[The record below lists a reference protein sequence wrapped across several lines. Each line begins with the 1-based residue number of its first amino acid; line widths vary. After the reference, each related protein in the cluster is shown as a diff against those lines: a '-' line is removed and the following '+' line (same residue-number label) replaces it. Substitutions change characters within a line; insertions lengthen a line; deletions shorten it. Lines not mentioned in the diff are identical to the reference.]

1 MRELAPEPSWATWCG
16 FVLMCVGMFMAILDI
31 QVVATSLPAIQDALA
46 ISRDAM
52 SWIQTAYLIA
62 EIIAI
67 PLTGWLTRVL
77 TLRWLFVIAISLFT
91 LASIGC
97 AFSGNFPTL
106 VSFRVLQGFAGGA
119 LIPAVFSAV
128 FLLFPV
134 RLHPIATTMA
144 GIMAVLAPTVG
155 PVVGGWITET
165 WSWHWLFLINVAPGV
180 IAATATPFLLPD
192 ERPRFADL
200 ATLDGYSLALLAV
213 SLASLEIGLKEAPHA
228 GWLSPLCSLLFLS
241 SAAAATAFAFR
252 TRKAR
257 HPVVE
262 LSTLK
267 NRSFAIGCALSFC
280 LGVGLFGSVYLMPV
294 FLAYVRG
301 HDAFEIGTIMLVTGV
316 AQLVTAPIAGTM
328 ESRFD
333 PRLLSAAGFG
343 LFALGLGC
351 SAFQSRVADFDE
363 MLWPQVLRGVAI
375 MFCLLPPTRLALG
388 ALTEAEVPDASGLF
402 NLMRNLG
409 GAIGIALIDTILYGR
424 TGGHAEALRDR
435 LIAGD
440 ITAAQ
445 AIGLDLNLFTHRP
458 AGVSDATVEA
468 YLRPMVEKAAFALS
482 TNEAWALLAC
492 AALLGLLLV
501 PFAGR
506 PPRSANETAAQ
517 PANRLRYSDGDT
529 PRWRIKARRIRSSSP
544 NPARFATS
552 TTPPISRLSSN
563 SRAVSTR
570 NASTPLAGVIP
581 VRLA

>member
-1 MRELAPEPSWATWCG
+1 MTDRVAEPGAATWLG

-67 PLTGWLTRVL
+67 PLTGWFTRVL
-77 TLRWLFVIAISLFT
+77 TLRWLFVISISLFT

-97 AFSGNFPTL
+97 AFSGSFPTL

-128 FLLFPV
+128 FLLFPI

-165 WSWHWLFLINVAPGV
+165 YSWHWLFLINVAPGV
-180 IAATATPFLLPD
+180 VAAAATPFLLPND
-192 ERPRFADL
+192 RPRFADL
-200 ATLDGYSLALLAV
+200 ATLDGYSLALMAI
-213 SLASLEIGLKEAPHA
+213 SLASLEIALKQAPHD
-228 GWLSPLCSLLFLS
+228 GWLSPLCALLFAL
-241 SAAAATAFAFR
+241 SAAAATAFVVR
-252 TRKAR
+252 TLKAKY
-257 HPVVE
+257 PVVE
-262 LSTLK
+262 LSTLR
-267 NRSFAIGCALSFC
+267 NRSFAIGCGLSFC

-294 FLAYVRG
+294 FLAYVRR

-316 AQLVTAPIAGTM
+316 AQLVAAPIAGSL
-328 ESRFD
+328 ESRLD
-333 PRLLSAAGFG
+333 PRWLSAAGFG
-343 LFALGLGC
+343 LFTLGLGC
-351 SAFQSRVADFDE
+351 SAFQSRIADFDE
-363 MLWPQVLRGVAI
+363 MFWPQVLRGVAI

-388 ALTEAEVPDASGLF
+388 ALTEAQVPDASGLF

-435 LIAGD
+435 LTAGD
-440 ITAAQ
+440 ITAAR
-445 AIGLDLNLFTHRP
+445 AIGLDLELFTHRP
-458 AGVSDATVEA
+458 PDVSDATVEA

-482 TNEAWALLAC
+482 TNEAWTLLAC

-501 PFAGR
+501 PFAG
-506 PPRSANETAAQ
+506 PPPQ
-517 PANRLRYSDGDT
+517 
-529 PRWRIKARRIRSSSP
+529 
-544 NPARFATS
+544 S
-552 TTPPISRLSSN
+552 TDVN
-563 SRAVSTR
+563 TR
-570 NASTPLAGVIP
+570 EH
-581 VRLA
+581 

>member
-1 MRELAPEPSWATWCG
+1 MMNEPITRPAEARTATWLG
-16 FVLMCVGMFMAILDI
+16 FILMCLGMFMAILDI

-77 TLRWLFVIAISLFT
+77 TLRWLFVMAIGLFT

-97 AFSGNFPTL
+97 AFSGSFAIL
-106 VSFRVLQGFAGGA
+106 VGFRVLQGFAGGT

-128 FLLFPV
+128 FLLFPI
-134 RLHPIATTMA
+134 RLHPVATTMA

-165 WSWHWLFLINVAPGV
+165 YSWHWLFLVNVAPGL
-180 IAATATPFLLPD
+180 IAAIATPLLLP
-192 ERPRFADL
+192 RGQPRLADL
-200 ATLDGYSLALLAV
+200 TTLDSVSLALMAIA
-213 SLASLEIGLKEAPHA
+213 LASLEIGLKQAPRD
-228 GWLSPLCSLLFLS
+228 GWLSLLCLMLFVLS
-241 SAAAATAFAFR
+241 TAAASIFAVR
-252 TRKAR
+252 TLKAKY
-257 HPVVE
+257 PIVD
-262 LSTLK
+262 LSTLR

-294 FLAYVRG
+294 FLAYVRR

-316 AQLVTAPIAGTM
+316 AQLVTAPFAGAF
-328 ESRFD
+328 ESRVD
-333 PRLLSAAGFG
+333 PRRLSAAGFA

-351 SAFQSRVADFDE
+351 SAFQSRLADFDE
-363 MLWPQVLRGVAI
+363 MFWPQVLRGVAI

-388 ALTEAEVPDASGLF
+388 ALPEAQVPDASGLF

-424 TGGHAEALRDR
+424 TSGHAEALRDR

-445 AIGLDLNLFTHRP
+445 AIGLDLELFSHRP
-458 AGVSDATVEA
+458 PDASDATVEA

-482 TNEAWALLAC
+482 TNEAWALLAF
-492 AALLGLLLV
+492 AALLGILLV
-501 PFAGR
+501 PFAD
-506 PPRSANETAAQ
+506 PPPQRA
-517 PANRLRYSDGDT
+517 DT
-529 PRWRIKARRIRSSSP
+529 QADE
-544 NPARFATS
+544 N
-552 TTPPISRLSSN
+552 
-563 SRAVSTR
+563 
-570 NASTPLAGVIP
+570 
-581 VRLA
+581 

>member
-1 MRELAPEPSWATWCG
+1 MPEPAGEPNRATWCG
-16 FVLMCVGMFMAILDI
+16 FVLMCLGMFMAILDI

-77 TLRWLFVIAISLFT
+77 TLRWLFVIAIGLFT

-106 VSFRVLQGFAGGA
+106 VTFRVLQGFAGGA

-144 GIMAVLAPTVG
+144 GIMAVLAPTIG

-180 IAATATPFLLPD
+180 IAATTTPFLLPD
-192 ERPRFADL
+192 EQPRFADL

-213 SLASLEIGLKEAPHA
+213 ALASLEVGLKEAPHA

-241 SAAAATAFAFR
+241 SAAAAAAFALR

-294 FLAYVRG
+294 FLAYVRR

-316 AQLVTAPIAGTM
+316 AQLATAPIAGTM

-343 LFALGLGC
+343 LFAFGLGC
-351 SAFQSRVADFDE
+351 GAFQSRVADFNE
-363 MLWPQVLRGVAI
+363 MFWPQVLRGVAI

-445 AIGLDLNLFTHRP
+445 AIGLDVNLFTHRP
-458 AGVSDATVEA
+458 ANVSDATVEA

-501 PFAGR
+501 PFADR
-506 PPRSANETAAQ
+506 PRAANETA
-517 PANRLRYSDGDT
+517 P
-529 PRWRIKARRIRSSSP
+529 
-544 NPARFATS
+544 
-552 TTPPISRLSSN
+552 
-563 SRAVSTR
+563 
-570 NASTPLAGVIP
+570 
-581 VRLA
+581 